1 MTMSEQILLSL
12 LSDGQFHS
20 GEELGDRLS
29 ISRAAVWKQLQKIQQ
44 LGVDLESVKGR
55 GYRIPG
61 GMDLLKPIE
70 LKDAF
75 ELMPIPIAGLSIL
88 STTDSTNKQVVK
100 YLNSG
105 GEGPF
110 LCSCEQQTDGRGR
123 RGRVWHSPY
132 GENLYFSLS
141 WKFQSGA
148 SVLEGLSLAVGVV
161 IAETLR
167 SMGASQCSLKWPND
181 IVYEGKKL
189 GGILIELTG
198 DIEGPCQVIIGVGI
212 NVSMRARSADIDQPW
227 TDLSK
232 VMPTE
237 PNRTNL
243 LIDLVKALLQMLQDY
258 EQNSFA
264 KYRAKFETLNS
275 HQNKKVCLLL
285 GDKKIFGTVLGV
297 EASGALVV
305 ETANG
310 REVFNGGE
318 ISLRGM
324 DDTRV

>member
-1 MTMSEQILLSL
+1 MSEQILLSL

-44 LGVDLESVKGR
+44 LGIELESVKGR

-61 GMDLLKPIE
+61 GVDLLKPME
-70 LKDAF
+70 LSDAF
-75 ELMPIPIAGLSIL
+75 QQVPTALAGLSIL

-100 YLNSG
+100 YLNNG
-105 GEGPF
+105 GESPF

-132 GENLYFSLS
+132 AENLYFSLS
-141 WKFQSGA
+141 WKFQAGA

-161 IAETLR
+161 IAEALR
-167 SMGASQCSLKWPND
+167 AMGAPQCSLKWPND

-212 NVSMRARSADIDQPW
+212 NVNMRAKSTDIDQPW

-232 VMPTE
+232 VMPE
-237 PNRTNL
+237 GLSRTDL
-243 LIDLVKALLQMLQDY
+243 LIDLVKALLEMLQDY
-258 EQNSFA
+258 EQNGFA
-264 KYRAKFETLNS
+264 GYRAKFEALNT
-275 HQNKKVCLLL
+275 HQGESVCLILGNKK
-285 GDKKIFGTVLGV
+285 IYGTVLGI
-297 EASGALVV
+297 EISGALVV

-318 ISLRGM
+318 ISLRGA